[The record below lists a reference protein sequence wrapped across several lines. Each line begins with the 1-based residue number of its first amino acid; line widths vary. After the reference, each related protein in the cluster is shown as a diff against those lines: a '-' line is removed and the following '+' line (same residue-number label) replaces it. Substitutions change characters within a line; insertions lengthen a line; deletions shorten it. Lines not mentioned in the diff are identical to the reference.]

1 MTLCDEDAKVE
12 PERDSDA
19 QSVTLGEPLLVTL
32 PEGLREPAV
41 VSEYEGELVA
51 VREREAQGVGDVE
64 GLMVRDT
71 VPLTVREPVEERLGV
86 LVANGDN
93 EIEDVWEMERDARA
107 LSVIEGQLLADNVQ
121 RGEPEDDRVPD
132 PHADS
137 EGVAELEMVED
148 AQRDPVLDTEVE
160 RVPELQWV
168 TEAVAEVD
176 TVEEAHRD
184 GVLVTEG
191 DGDAELEKVPVTVPQ
206 EVGVAE
212 EQWDAVREAVM
223 EEDADSHTVTVT
235 NGLVAEDVIE
245 TLNVT
250 ESEGVRELE
259 GVAVTQGD
267 RVLLT
272 VGVVESL

>member
-1 MTLCDEDAKVE
+1 M
-12 PERDSDA
+12 
-19 QSVTLGEPLLVTL
+19 
-32 PEGLREPAV
+32 
-41 VSEYEGELVA
+41 SEYEGELVA